1 MSGVSVCAFRPSV
14 YLSVKVVE
22 TGTIRKL
29 EYGFL
34 FAYGEKN
41 EHMFIRFD
49 RIGLYERDRR
59 TYRHSTT
66 A

>member
-34 FAYGEKN
+34 FAYGEKMN
-41 EHMFIRFD
+41 IC
-49 RIGLYERDRR
+49 LSV
-59 TYRHSTT
+59 STE
-66 A
+66 